1 MLFRHILVEFQ
12 LSNEVIFSRFW
23 KISCFF
29 NFLELFFGSF
39 FSLNSLLFSLKR
51 EKKLHSSYK
60 KLTFSSKNIHL
71 DSKKTIKKRDRHNS
85 DHAHKYYT
93 LYIGKTNLFR
103 KIKILLPDKMTIRK

>member
-23 KISCFF
+23 KIPCFF

-39 FSLNSLLFSLKR
+39 FSPNSLLFSLKR

-60 KLTFSSKNIHL
+60 KLTFPLKIIIPTPKKNN
-71 DSKKTIKKRDRHNS
+71 KK
-85 DHAHKYYT
+85 A
-93 LYIGKTNLFR
+93 
-103 KIKILLPDKMTIRK
+103 